1 MKRSRYGGT
10 GRRPVVCRGVVRG
23 VCRGAMPG
31 TCRRASSGAV
41 LVTVLLAI
49 TLLASAA
56 GEAGRAGAA
65 GASRIRDLARI
76 QGVRDNQLVGYG
88 LVVGLDGT
96 GDKSGTGFTLRSMS
110 TMLEAM
116 GVTIRPEDISVKNVA
131 AVLVT
136 ARLPAFTREGSR
148 IDVTVSSLGDAKSL
162 KGGILIQTPLRGAD
176 GGVYAVAQ
184 GPVSLGG
191 FGAEGAGGTRET
203 TNHLTVARIPNGAT
217 VEREVAI
224 EFVHSGSVELILA
237 EPNFTTARR
246 ITDAVRGALGPA
258 SARQLDAGTVELV
271 SPDSTRE
278 GTMRF
283 LAQVED
289 LAVVPVLPARVVIN
303 ERTGTIVAGGEI
315 VIQPVAIAHGNL
327 NIRIDG
333 FTGVSQP
340 QPFSGGATTVVA
352 QSDVGVQS
360 GGGQFTVLD
369 QGTTLNEIARAL
381 NAMGVSSR
389 DMIAIFQAI
398 KEAGALQAELVV
410 L

>member
-1 MKRSRYGGT
+1 MSVRNRTSQT
-10 GRRPVVCRGVVRG
+10 RRLLGSLALL
-23 VCRGAMPG
+23 GALL
-31 TCRRASSGAV
+31 SV
-41 LVTVLLAI
+41 LTQA
-49 TLLASAA
+49 ADSAA
-56 GEAGRAGAA
+56 
-65 GASRIRDLARI
+65 ASRIRDLAKI

-116 GVTIRPEDISVKNVA
+116 GVTVRPEDMSVKNVA

-136 ARLPAFTREGSR
+136 ATLPAFTREGSA
-148 IDVTVSSLGDAKSL
+148 IDVIVSSLGDAKSL
-162 KGGILIQTPLRGAD
+162 KGGMLIQTPLRAAD
-176 GGVYAVAQ
+176 GRVYAVAQ
-184 GPVSLGG
+184 GPLSLGG
-191 FGAEGAGGTRET
+191 FGAEGAGGTKET

-217 VEREVAI
+217 VEREVTV
-224 EFVHSGSVELILA
+224 EFTRGGRFELILN
-237 EPNFTTARR
+237 EPDFTTASRMA
-246 ITDAVRGALGPA
+246 DAIRDRLGDEA
-258 SARQLDAGTVELV
+258 AELLDAGTILV
-271 SPDSTRE
+271 SSPDTTRE
-278 GTMRF
+278 GSMRF
-283 LAQVED
+283 LAQIED
-289 LAVVPVLPARVVIN
+289 LSVVPVVPARVVIN

-327 NIRIDG
+327 NIRVDG

-340 QPFSGGATTVVA
+340 PAFSGGTTALV
-352 QSDVGVQS
+352 QSSDVGVQS
-360 GGGQFTVLD
+360 GGGQFTVLN

-381 NAMGVSSR
+381 NVMGVTSR